1 MTNCFRTLITFL
13 LTGIASVASAQIY
26 VTDDNFADS
35 VSVYKIELSSDKQS
49 EMFGDE
55 AFKLPMGETVK
66 VERLLKGQTA
76 YGLIKINGK
85 EYGISSGELLFS
97 DENPEGTEDIFG
109 DTRDRV
115 NHSMMGKFFAT
126 MTPYWII
133 AILFIAAMALMW
145 LGFKNDIIK
154 RLALSVVPCCI
165 LAGSLLECWAYW
177 VLGIS
182 AFWWCDPDKHGF
194 FGALF
199 RVIPVIAIVGFQLYS
214 IKLYMRLL
222 TDDED
227 NGLSVK
233 PLLLSIGLCV
243 PITLAVVFS
252 CAGFFGVRDT
262 PLTIIAIVTFL
273 LSLGIGLYIST
284 KKNLKELGKTKG
296 TMFTLFG
303 IAWAIG
309 AIVAVI
315 GLIMVIFKLILQ
327 ILVVV
332 AAFFGL
338 AFAMG
343 SRGSNGGGSAWQNS
357 DGTWSNGN
365 GRSYGTMGEALKNSL
380 R

>member
-1 MTNCFRTLITFL
+1 MTNCFRTLVTFL
-13 LTGIASVASAQIY
+13 ILGISSMASAQIY
-26 VTDDNFADS
+26 VTDDYFADS

-49 EMFGDE
+49 ETFGVE

-66 VERLLKGQTA
+66 VERLLIGQTA

-115 NHSMMGKFFAT
+115 NHSLMGKFFAT

-133 AILFIAAMALMW
+133 AILFIAAVAFIW
-145 LGFKNDIIK
+145 LGFKSEAVR
-154 RLALSVVPCCI
+154 RLALLAVPGCI
-165 LAGSLLECWAYW
+165 LVGSLLEIWAYG
-177 VLGIS
+177 VLGTS

-199 RVIPVIAIVGFQLYS
+199 RVIPFIAIVGFQLYS

-227 NGLSVK
+227 NELSVK

-252 CAGFFGVRDT
+252 CAGFFGVKGA
-262 PLTIIAIVTFL
+262 PLTIITIVTFL
-273 LSLGIGLYIST
+273 LSFGIGLYIST

-303 IAWAIG
+303 IAWAVG
-309 AIVAVI
+309 AVVAII

-327 ILVVV
+327 LLVVV
-332 AAFFGL
+332 AAVFVMSMMATRRYRDSWGNVYEEDGFGN
-338 AFAMG
+338 
-343 SRGSNGGGSAWQNS
+343 RRKIN
-357 DGTWSNGN
+357 
-365 GRSYGTMGEALKNSL
+365 
-380 R
+380 

>member
-1 MTNCFRTLITFL
+1 MTNCFRMLVTFL
-13 LTGIASVASAQIY
+13 ILGISSMASAQLY

-35 VSVYKIELSSDKQS
+35 ASVYQIELSSDKQS
-49 EMFGDE
+49 ETFGVE

-76 YGLIKINGK
+76 YGLIKIDGK

-115 NHSMMGKFFAT
+115 NHSLMGKFFAT

-133 AILFIAAMALMW
+133 AILFIAAMVFMW
-145 LGFKNDIIK
+145 LGFKNEAI
-154 RLALSVVPCCI
+154 RRMALLVVPCCI

-177 VLGIS
+177 VLGTS
-182 AFWWCDPDKHGF
+182 VFWWCDPDKHGF

-199 RVIPVIAIVGFQLYS
+199 RVIPFIAIVGFQLYS
-214 IKLYMRLL
+214 IKLYMRLI

-227 NGLSVK
+227 NELSVK

-243 PITLAVVFS
+243 PITLVVVFC
-252 CAGFFGVRDT
+252 CAGFFDVGDT
-262 PLTIIAIVTFL
+262 PLAIITVVTFL
-273 LSLGIGLYIST
+273 LSFGIGLYIST
-284 KKNLKELGKTKG
+284 KKNLRELGKTKG

-303 IAWAIG
+303 IAWAVG
-309 AIVAVI
+309 AVVAII

-332 AAFFGL
+332 GAFFAL

-343 SRGSNGGGSAWQNS
+343 SGGSNGGGSAWQNP

-365 GRSYGTMGEALKNSL
+365 GRSYGTMGEVLKK
-380 R
+380 